1 MTSAAKRKYVS
12 KSNQEELLKSFYDNL
27 GNDDDAFLGH
37 KFVLQEEEGFE
48 SDTSS
53 ISDESYGGIE
63 QAVAPDVAD
72 EPAVALVVDEP
83 AVAYVANE
91 LAVALVADEP
101 LVADVPAVDPLTDE
115 PVVAPVFVPAEGLAD
130 EPDQDQEPPKK
141 QKFRNLDAVLDESN
155 YKHLPSH
162 QKCTF
167 KYSDAKKT
175 MQLNWQ
181 TVPNEANLRQCY
193 ATNILRY
200 IPGPRGVAKRLQTP
214 LESFKLFFTNEM
226 VDMIVRYTNCCI
238 QPILQ
243 RVAPVY

>member
-1 MTSAAKRKYVS
+1 MASAAKRKYVS

-27 GNDDDAFLGH
+27 GNDEDTFLGH
-37 KFVLQEEEGFE
+37 KFVLEEEEDFE
-48 SDTSS
+48 SDMSS
-53 ISDESYGGIE
+53 ISDESDGGIE

-101 LVADVPAVDPLTDE
+101 LVADVPAVDPLADE

-155 YKHLPSH
+155 YKHLP
-162 QKCTF
+162 
-167 KYSDAKKT
+167 
-175 MQLNWQ
+175 
-181 TVPNEANLRQCY
+181 RQRKHHS
-193 ATNILRY
+193 N
-200 IPGPRGVAKRLQTP
+200 
-214 LESFKLFFTNEM
+214 SS
-226 VDMIVRYTNCCI
+226 
-238 QPILQ
+238 
-243 RVAPVY
+243 